1 MFNKSEGPE
10 VTLTHRTASFAD
22 SNPIQTIQ
30 DLRIVDIGVNSLK
43 VSWKRTPGVTHY
55 KISWV
60 PFSGGLETSQI
71 VPAEII
77 FFTITKLQ
85 ESTTYTI
92 RVSSMIQEWEGSPV
106 LLSAKTLGFPKVT
119 QFAVQ
124 ESTESS
130 ILLSWMG
137 VPGASAY
144 LLTWRLASASDLS
157 TELLGAASRSYR
169 VADLKPRGMYS
180 FSIRPLFGETEGP
193 EAALTEQIVGSRGN
207 PSTPAP
213 TITSLPPATMR
224 TQSVGSSNARA
235 TPLPSATTMT
245 LRMTPATTVVTTKA
259 SPPLTT
265 LSGPIC
271 GKFKA
276 DIAFLV
282 DESSSIGQSNFNKV
296 KEFLYRIVSY
306 FPRIGPEGTQAR
318 NHYSVYLL

>member
-10 VTLTHRTASFAD
+10 VTLTHRTALLAD
-22 SNPIQTIQ
+22 SNPIQTVR

-43 VSWKRTPGVTHY
+43 VSWKKTPGVTHY

-60 PFSGGLETSQI
+60 PFSGGLETSRI

-92 RVSSMIQEWEGSPV
+92 RVSSMIQEREGSPV

-130 ILLSWMG
+130 ILLSWTG

-169 VADLKPRGMYS
+169 VADLKPGGMYS

-193 EAALTEQIVGSRGN
+193 EVVLTE
-207 PSTPAP
+207 
-213 TITSLPPATMR
+213 
-224 TQSVGSSNARA
+224 
-235 TPLPSATTMT
+235 
-245 LRMTPATTVVTTKA
+245 
-259 SPPLTT
+259 
-265 LSGPIC
+265 
-271 GKFKA
+271 
-276 DIAFLV
+276 
-282 DESSSIGQSNFNKV
+282 
-296 KEFLYRIVSY
+296 
-306 FPRIGPEGTQAR
+306 RIGLA
-318 NHYSVYLL
+318 VFLL